1 MKKIFK
7 FLFSIVGVVYVAVA
21 VFTTAFLL
29 NRNDYSVTQFGE
41 SSLFIVNEDEM
52 QPYYCDDTLLVIEKK
67 ANESIEI
74 GEKIFYYDIYSNE
87 KVIKFNEVT
96 KKEKIT
102 DVETT
107 FTTKDNSVLS
117 SEYVIGSESTTTD
130 YVLLGSVL
138 NVLQSKWGFL
148 FIIVFPLF
156 LAFIYEIYAI
166 VKEVREG

>member
-1 MKKIFK
+1 MKKFFK
-7 FLFSIVGVVYVAVA
+7 FVFGIIGVLYVAIA

-29 NRNDYSVTQFGE
+29 NRNDYSVMQFGTQ
-41 SSLFIVNEDEM
+41 SLFIVNEDEL
-52 QPYYCDDTLLVIEKK
+52 QPYYSGDTLLVIEKK
-67 ANESIEI
+67 NSDDIKI
-74 GEKIFYYDIYSNE
+74 GDKIFYYDTYSNE
-87 KVIKFNEVT
+87 KVIKFDEVS

-102 DVETT
+102 DIETT
-107 FTTKDNSVLS
+107 FTTKNNSVLS
-117 SEYVIGSESTTTD
+117 SEYVIGTEESTSN

-166 VKEVREG
+166 IREVKES

>member
-52 QPYYCDDTLLVIEKK
+52 QPYYSDDTLLVIEKK

-74 GEKIFYYDIYSNE
+74 GEKIFYYDTYSNE